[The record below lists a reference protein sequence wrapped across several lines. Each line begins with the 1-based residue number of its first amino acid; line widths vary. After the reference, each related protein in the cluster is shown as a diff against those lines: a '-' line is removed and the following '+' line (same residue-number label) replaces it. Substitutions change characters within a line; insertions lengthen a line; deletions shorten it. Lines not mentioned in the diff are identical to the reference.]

1 MGYQDIIDRL
11 ERAES
16 EILTAENQ
24 LNDSAHKCGHCGL
37 TIRHDFTETQMKE
50 SLQGIRTKLR
60 RYAGSLRAKLAQD
73 PLPNRT

>member
-16 EILTAENQ
+16 EILIAENQ
-24 LNDSAHKCGHCGL
+24 LNDSAHKCEHCGL

-50 SLQGIRTKLR
+50 SLRGIRTKLN
-60 RYAGSLRAKLAQD
+60 RYRLGLLGKLE
-73 PLPNRT
+73 PKLSE